1 MARTKNVARKSTGG
15 IAPVVK
21 SSPEFPRKL
30 APKISPKA
38 LPPKGTRGE
47 TERIE
52 IYDREYFLSRTARH
66 ITETLFPTLEGM
78 LDIEIP
84 EKQRKELYNDILADI
99 ETSIDRFAGGRE
111 EAAESE
117 SAEDTSEENESVE
130 DVSTKSKPKSTTS
143 KKPVV
148 KAAPKRKVAA
158 KDALPGP
165 EAFSVAQLKTILKQ
179 KGVKFDAK
187 AKKADL
193 LALLQ
198 SSGDVADRKKAAPG
212 KSNVQKVVTKACLRE
227 KDYESFLKGATVAEL
242 KQDLKEYGVEV
253 TGKKDLLIARCMYC
267 AGLSDTDPDQ

>member
-1 MARTKNVARKSTGG
+1 MARTKSVARQSTGG
-15 IAPVVK
+15 IAPVIKK
-21 SSPEFPRKL
+21 S
-30 APKISPKA
+30 
-38 LPPKGTRGE
+38 LPPAKKPGR
-47 TERIE
+47 
-52 IYDREYFLSRTARH
+52 DRDTPPPATNKRVEKYIPYS
-66 ITETLFPTLEGM
+66 ITIS
-78 LDIEIP
+78 D
-84 EKQRKELYNDILADI
+84 EKKFRKELVEAIIQLHGDGDDHSENELDETIQKIIEKMSEPSEI
-99 ETSIDRFAGGRE
+99 ETFPTPIDE
-111 EAAESE
+111 EPGESK
-117 SAEDTSEENESVE
+117 
-130 DVSTKSKPKSTTS
+130 KSKGDVPPKKSVAKSTT
-143 KKPVV
+143 KAV
-148 KAAPKRKVAA
+148 KGNEKTAKA